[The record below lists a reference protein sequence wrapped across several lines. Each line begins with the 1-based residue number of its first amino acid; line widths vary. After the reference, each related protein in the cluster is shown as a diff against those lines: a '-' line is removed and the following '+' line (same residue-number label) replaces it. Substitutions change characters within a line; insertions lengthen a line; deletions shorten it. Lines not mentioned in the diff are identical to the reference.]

1 MDFIQEGN
9 WIMSDLREA
18 IEKSIQPLVN
28 REIGWIHDQLDGTS
42 FSKDALDEVESSRT
56 AALDAIL
63 DAVIAFVNIEDEDY
77 WSVSELVA
85 ELEAAKGK
93 D

>member
-1 MDFIQEGN
+1 
-9 WIMSDLREA
+9 MSDLREA